1 MGNLAEVVNLHALAD
16 DGGFHLGPVN
26 GRSRSD
32 FHVVPDDHIAQV
44 LDFLPGTVRL
54 RGVAEAIG
62 TDDGIGMD
70 DHVVTDDHARVDH
83 HARINDTMLSDMGI
97 VPDIDILKNLRKIP
111 HRGMMAHIGVAAQ
124 IHFPAE
130 FGRQEPGRPETAVT
144 AVGTLGR
151 GHVFQQGGQG
161 GIGIVYPHHRGV
173 HSLLGFKILVHQQD
187 RSLAGVNELF
197 VFRVGIKTELT
208 GFSVLNFCERGH
220 LGTLVAIDRSFEYL
234 S

>member
-1 MGNLAEVVNLHALAD
+1 MAGDAHLSGDDAVLSDLGGTGDTDLCGHHRILSNLHIVRNLAEVVNLHALAD

-32 FHVVPDDHIAQV
+32 FHIVPDDHIAQV

-83 HARINDTMLSDMGI
+83 HARINDTMLSNMGI

-130 FGRQEPGRPETAVT
+130 FGREEATYFSKAARAV
-144 AVGTLGR
+144 
-151 GHVFQQGGQG
+151 
-161 GIGIVYPHHRGV
+161 
-173 HSLLGFKILVHQQD
+173 
-187 RSLAGVNELF
+187 
-197 VFRVGIKTELT
+197 
-208 GFSVLNFCERGH
+208 
-220 LGTLVAIDRSFEYL
+220 
-234 S
+234 